1 MATGH
6 SARGLSLISESCQEN
21 WGNDIDPQTNL
32 PGAIVQMPSRGVGVI
47 FRICAVAVDLYIDR
61 SFWDMWNF
69 VVNVGP
75 TRSVHWCWDV
85 VLRDDVASPV
95 IGSDPVPPAQLSSV
109 TLETGNFEHTA
120 EAPEAEASASDGA
133 GDDSSPL
140 AVAGP
145 VMLLPICLIVCETIL
160 CAAASLDSL
169 V

>member
-1 MATGH
+1 
-6 SARGLSLISESCQEN
+6 
-21 WGNDIDPQTNL
+21 
-32 PGAIVQMPSRGVGVI
+32 
-47 FRICAVAVDLYIDR
+47 
-61 SFWDMWNF
+61 MWNF

-160 CAAASLDSL
+160 CAAASLVSRL
-169 V
+169 VLFMQTCVIVCTIHCAAAFLMSRLCIVRL